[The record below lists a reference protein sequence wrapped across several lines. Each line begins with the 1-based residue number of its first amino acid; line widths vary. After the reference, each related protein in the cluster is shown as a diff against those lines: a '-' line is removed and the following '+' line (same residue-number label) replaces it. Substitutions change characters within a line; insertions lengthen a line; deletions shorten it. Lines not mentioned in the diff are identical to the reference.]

1 MGIALG
7 VIALVATSLL
17 PAPAAAQTA
26 RDPVIFVHGWFF
38 TDVWGT
44 AVADFQANGYQ
55 EDEIFLFTYD
65 TFFTSNST
73 TSEAFGTY
81 VDQVLQETG
90 ADKVDVVS
98 HSMGSLSTRQCIKS
112 GSCGGKVDDWV
123 SMGGAN
129 HGTNI
134 AFLCLFFSPTTCAEM
149 LPNSEYL
156 QALNQAPE
164 VTDGAESWSTLWTPN
179 DGIILP
185 AQSTLLEGANNV
197 EISSSLNHLS
207 MLTDAGTLAQ
217 VRDLVAD

>member
-1 MGIALG
+1 MALG
-7 VIALVATSLL
+7 VVALLVAGLL
-17 PAPAAAQTA
+17 PAPATAQSA
-26 RDPVIFVHGWFF
+26 REPVIFVHGWFF
-38 TDVWGT
+38 TDVWGA
-44 AVADFQANGYQ
+44 AVDDFQANGYQ

-73 TSEAFGTY
+73 TAEDFGDY

-98 HSMGSLSTRQCIKS
+98 HSMGSLSTRECIKS
-112 GSCGGKVDDWV
+112 GDCGGKVDDWV

-134 AFLCLFFSPTTCAEM
+134 AFLCLIFSPVTCNEM
-149 LPNSEYL
+149 LPSSQYL
-156 QALNQAPE
+156 QALNQPPE

-185 AQSTLLEGANNV
+185 AESTLLEGANNV
-197 EISSSLNHLS
+197 QISSSLNHLS